1 MIDRS
6 LKSTDGLDDA
16 VARVVA
22 IAALVGTAMV
32 HVLQVP
38 DAFADADYLGTLFVL
53 VAVAC
58 IALAALMTR
67 TSDDRLWLVT
77 GALPVLVLI
86 GYVLSR
92 TSGLPGFSDD
102 IGEWAEPLALIAIV
116 FESLLIC
123 LSAVVLAPHA
133 VPMAAPR
140 ARTTRPM
147 R

>member
-1 MIDRS
+1 MTDRS
-6 LKSTDGLDDA
+6 LKSTAGLDDA

-22 IAALVGTAMV
+22 IAALAGVAMV

-38 DAFADADYLGTLFVL
+38 DAFADAGYLGALFVL

-67 TSDDRLWLVT
+67 TSDDRLWLVS

-92 TSGLPGFSDD
+92 TSGLPGFSED
-102 IGEWAEPLALIAIV
+102 IGEWTEPLALIAIV
-116 FESLLIC
+116 FESLLIS
-123 LSAVVLAPHA
+123 LSAVALAPHHA
-133 VPMAAPR
+133 PMPAPR
-140 ARTTRPM
+140 APTTRPTH
-147 R
+147 